1 MNPPQSS
8 IRPKVCAKTY
18 KTAELKMMKILNK
31 IDSLKLSNSYIAR
44 LDIPKSSEKKEKV
57 LGRKTSSY
65 IVLIAVLISAFV
77 FSARWIYTEF
87 LESRVSLFG
96 NVPI

>member
-1 MNPPQSS
+1 
-8 IRPKVCAKTY
+8 
-18 KTAELKMMKILNK
+18 MKILNK

-44 LDIPKSSEKKEKV
+44 LDIPKYSEKKEKV

-87 LESRVSLFG
+87 LESRVSMLFYEMWP
-96 NVPI
+96 VHIESTY